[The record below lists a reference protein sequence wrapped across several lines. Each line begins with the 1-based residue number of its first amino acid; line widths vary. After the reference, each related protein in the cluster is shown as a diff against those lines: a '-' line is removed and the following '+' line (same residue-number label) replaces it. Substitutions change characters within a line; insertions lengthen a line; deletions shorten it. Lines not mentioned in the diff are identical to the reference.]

1 MKQQDCVS
9 CGMHNTMHWFEDRD
23 FEVDFKALKK
33 SVLGLSGWQCQACSE
48 IELDPESAQR
58 YSEASDELIY
68 QSRREVANEMKRIRR
83 KLHFTQRTAVELL
96 SGGGHNA
103 FSRYERS
110 EIDPPKPL
118 FVLMHLLDRHPELVE
133 DIKSISEGKMP
144 WHPPSARKGKHSL
157 T

>member
-1 MKQQDCVS
+1 MKRQNCVS
-9 CGMHNTMHWFEDRD
+9 CGAHNAMHWFEGRD

-33 SVLGLSGWQCQACSE
+33 PVAALSGWQCETCSE
-48 IELDPESAQR
+48 IELDPGSAQR
-58 YSEASDELIY
+58 YSDASDELIY

-103 FSRYERS
+103 FSRYERA

-118 FVLMHLLDRHPELVE
+118 FVLMRLLDRHPELVD
-133 DIKSISEGKMP
+133 DIKSISEGKEP
-144 WHPPSARKGKHSL
+144 WHPSSAREGEHPL